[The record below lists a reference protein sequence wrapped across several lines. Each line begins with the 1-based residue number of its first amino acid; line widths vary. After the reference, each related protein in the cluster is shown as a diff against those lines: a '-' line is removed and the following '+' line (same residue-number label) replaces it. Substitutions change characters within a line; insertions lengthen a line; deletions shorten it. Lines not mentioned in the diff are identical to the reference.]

1 VLERIAL
8 KKLAAWKVSSGRK
21 PLVLRGAR
29 QTGKTWLMKEFGR
42 LHFESAAYFNFDEE
56 ERLESI
62 FEANKD
68 PLRIIELLGHLRGKK
83 ISSSGDLIILDEI
96 QECPAALNSLKYF
109 CEAASDYH
117 VVSAGSLLGTMLAQP
132 KSFPVG
138 KVNLLDVRPMLFDEF
153 LQAVDAA
160 LYGYYSSIERGRKIE
175 AIFHQKLLEAYG
187 QYLIIGGM
195 PECVST
201 WAQTRDPANVQRAQG
216 ELVSLYEYDFS
227 KHSGKVNAGR
237 ILLVF
242 RSIAPQLA
250 KDSGKFMYGHV
261 KGGAR
266 AREFEE
272 SIEWLA
278 SAGLVIRTFNLARP
292 EHPLGA
298 FEQRSHFKLYL
309 LDVGLLKQMA
319 GVASEAILLKSDYL
333 FKGALT
339 ENFVLQQVRDEY
351 DHAPCYY
358 AQPGK
363 GEIDFLVQDG
373 LDVIPIEVKSGENKR
388 AASFKNYL
396 DKRMPKKAIRFSKLE
411 YEINSRFTNIPLYLA
426 GRARELT

>member
-1 VLERIAL
+1 LERRAL
-8 KKLAAWKVSSGRK
+8 KNLVAWKKSSGRK

-42 LHFESAAYFNFDEE
+42 LHFNSAAYFNFDEE
-56 ERLESI
+56 ERLKSI
-62 FEANKD
+62 FETNKD

-83 ISSSGDLIILDEI
+83 ISSGDLIIFDEI

-109 CEAASDYH
+109 CESASNYH
-117 VVSAGSLLGTMLAQP
+117 VVSAGSLLGAMLAQP
-132 KSFPVG
+132 KSYPVG

-153 LQAVDAA
+153 LEAVEPA
-160 LYGYYSSIERGRKIE
+160 LFGYYSSIERGSKIE
-175 AIFHQKLLEAYG
+175 TIFHQKLLDAYS

-195 PECVST
+195 PECVSE
-201 WAQTRDPANVQRAQG
+201 WAQTRDPAKVQRAQG

-227 KHSGKVNAGR
+227 KHRGKVNAGR

-250 KDSGKFMYGHV
+250 KDSGKFMYGHL

-272 SIEWLA
+272 AIEWLA
-278 SAGLVIRTFNLARP
+278 SAGLVIRAFNVAKP

-298 FEQRSHFKLYL
+298 YEQHNHFKLYM
-309 LDVGLLKQMA
+309 LDVGLLRQMA
-319 GVASEAILLKSDYL
+319 GVSSDAILLKSGYQ

-339 ENFVLQQVRDEY
+339 ENFVLQQIRDAY
-351 DHAPCYY
+351 GHAPCFF
-358 AQPGK
+358 APPGK

-373 LDVIPIEVKSGENKR
+373 ANVIPIEVKSGENKR

-396 DKRMPKKAIRFSKLE
+396 DKRSPKKAIRFSKLE
-411 YEINSRFTNIPLYLA
+411 YEINGRFTNIPLYLA
-426 GRARELT
+426 GRSKELS